1 MLSVGRMEAALAEFQ
16 AEDVGEEQEDD
27 VDFILEKDEEDAFG
41 SDFESTDEEAVQAD
55 IDAAAERIIREE
67 ERTVRKS
74 ARSKLDKVTAAAHAR
89 QKATFKPQDR
99 PSESRE
105 RVPSSE
111 AKVKRRVSLGVVV
124 DAETGEVV
132 ERAKRQS
139 SRRHTM
145 MNTSATVS
153 RLKDEQE
160 KKSALPK
167 KVKTKVR
174 APTQTELIARALDME
189 EGNISEHRNYL
200 TLEEEKRKQARLV
213 RTTVQG
219 QRLRW
224 VSKCEEVKI
233 KVEPPPPPPPPAP
246 PQTAPYGNTYPRAS
260 SPYTYTPTATSTSYF
275 HPSSYAYA
283 YPSYAPSSTAPSY
296 SYAAYPYQGY
306 AQPSASIPPPASSSL
321 PSSAARMPAP
331 PVPASPASPLER
343 TEKVTKNYIIH
354 ELDQSDGTPKPT
366 WHRTMRAMFGDHVK
380 WEELRVYTS
389 KGRPLARPIQ
399 TCPITG
405 KAAPYRD
412 PRTGAPFADLEAYR
426 TLSHLLEHEY
436 VWSDSLGCYIGRQ
449 GDDVI

>member
-1 MLSVGRMEAALAEFQ
+1 
-16 AEDVGEEQEDD
+16 
-27 VDFILEKDEEDAFG
+27 
-41 SDFESTDEEAVQAD
+41 
-55 IDAAAERIIREE
+55 
-67 ERTVRKS
+67 
-74 ARSKLDKVTAAAHAR
+74 
-89 QKATFKPQDR
+89 
-99 PSESRE
+99 
-105 RVPSSE
+105 
-111 AKVKRRVSLGVVV
+111 
-124 DAETGEVV
+124 
-132 ERAKRQS
+132 
-139 SRRHTM
+139 M

-160 KKSALPK
+160 KKVTIRCEHWHRVFTNVVAMLQSALPK

-331 PVPASPASPLER
+331 PVPASPAAPLER
-343 TEKVTKNYIIH
+343 TEKVTKNYIIY

-389 KGRPLARPIQ
+389 KGRPLGIMRLCAEPLSRPIQ